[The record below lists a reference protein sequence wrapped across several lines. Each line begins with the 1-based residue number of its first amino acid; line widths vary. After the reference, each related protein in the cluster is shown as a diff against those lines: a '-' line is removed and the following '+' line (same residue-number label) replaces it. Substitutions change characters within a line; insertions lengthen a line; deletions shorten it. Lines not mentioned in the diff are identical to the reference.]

1 MEYIV
6 GQVLKWTPVYFK
18 WDKEKDVTVQKT
30 YPRGKALLSNGFIV
44 DEDGIAEWHRH
55 VAGKVESC
63 L

>member
-1 MEYIV
+1 MEYTV

-18 WDKEKDVTVQKT
+18 WDEKKEVTVQKT

-55 VAGKVESC
+55 VAGKVE
-63 L
+63 